1 MSISYRV
8 KEGYI
13 LSPTE
18 EEVAKKQAELFH
30 SFTVRGKEK
39 PLLETV
45 FTKEHKQYGTLF
57 THKGISVLVTDEML
71 DRFLNALEIKR
82 TCSRLDAVLDD
93 FDSFFTLSAS
103 EEEGFGVDEFLLIEY
118 KPSPWGAISSAFV
131 VEVVDKYYN
140 PERPFV
146 YEFYHICNS
155 ETLGYACSMLFK
167 ESTLA
172 PEVDEFEEGIC
183 KGMNFSPSSK
193 GKKVAEKVVKTES
206 KLEEMKLLGILPADS
221 VDFQNPEHLLLYQKI
236 CSLENLLKSL
246 SVESLSTVIKDT
258 IKSELEGYIVTRNI
272 KTYCGSGE
280 NAPAKKRKLSA
291 DKICEMYISKVPM
304 KLIVEQAGISKQ
316 AIYNILKKEGI
327 K

>member
-1 MSISYRV
+1 MSITYRV
-8 KEGYI
+8 KEGYY

-45 FTKEHKQYGTLF
+45 FTKEHEQYGTLF
-57 THKGISVLVTDEML
+57 THKGISVLVTETML
-71 DRFLNALEIKR
+71 DRFLKVLEIKR
-82 TCSRLDAVLDD
+82 TCSRLEVVQDD

-103 EEEGFGVDEFLLIEY
+103 EEEGFGVDEFVLVDY
-118 KPSPWGAISSAFV
+118 KPSKWGPISSAFV
-131 VEVVDKYYN
+131 VEVVDKYYT

-146 YEFYHICNS
+146 YEFYHIFDS
-155 ETLGYACSMLFK
+155 ETFGYACSRLFK
-167 ESTLA
+167 ELTLA
-172 PEVDEFEEGIC
+172 PEVDEFEAGIC

-193 GKKVAEKVVKTES
+193 GEKVAEKVVKTES

-221 VDFQNPEHLLLYQKI
+221 VDFQNPEHLLLYQKL
-236 CSLENLLKSL
+236 CSIENLLKSI
-246 SVESLSTVIKDT
+246 SVESLSTVVKET
-258 IKSELEGYIVTRNI
+258 IQSELEGYIVTRNI

-291 DKICEMYISKVPM
+291 SKICEMYISKVPM
-304 KLIVEQAGISKQ
+304 KTIVEQAGISKQ